1 MNETTCGCNNTTEV
15 ACKISVFNSEERKI
29 YDALRKELTETMS
42 VEEGP
47 TGYTFIFPNN
57 QPLLLKIAE
66 WISLENRCCP
76 FIMFSLNVS
85 GDSDAIRVELT
96 GNKDVKYL
104 LKEEFQL

>member
-1 MNETTCGCNNTTEV
+1 MAEGTCGCNNMMEV
-15 ACKISVFNSEERKI
+15 ACKISVFDSKERKY
-29 YDALRKELTETMS
+29 YDELRTELTNTMT
-42 VEEGP
+42 VEENSN
-47 TGYTFIFPNN
+47 GYTFIFPNN